1 VATGSC
7 LEFIAAWHTPYKFI
21 AHFIDMA
28 NSKSHN
34 VDKNSIEKANAD
46 KTM

>member
-7 LEFIAAWHTPYKFI
+7 LGFIAALHSPYKFI
-21 AHFIDMA
+21 VHFIDMA

-34 VDKNSIEKANAD
+34 FDKNSIEKANAD